1 MALYKGEVV
10 ILFLVTSA
18 VNSCP
23 QRLAETRETIES
35 IHRACP
41 IATIWVLESSFEHQG
56 VSFPRAT
63 IKVYSD
69 EFIRNIDRTKDIGY
83 IKSAIELHTTID
95 ILDRIPN
102 RFSHIFKISG
112 RYTLTE
118 HFNLGN
124 HPANKATFAL
134 ARATGFPLDYVGT
147 DGMLMTRLYSMGY
160 TVIPQVKAALE
171 KTRDFF
177 HKQWDSGKV
186 FDIEH
191 GLYKFLPI
199 DIRHEVDKIGVR
211 GRIGHLTHI
220 VED

>member
-1 MALYKGEVV
+1 M
-10 ILFLVTSA
+10 ILFIVTSA
-18 VNSCP
+18 VNGCP

-35 IHRACP
+35 IHKACP
-41 IATIWVLESSFEHQG
+41 IASIWVLESSFERQ
-56 VSFPRAT
+56 VLSFPRT
-63 IKVYSD
+63 VVKHYSD
-69 EFIRNIDRTKDIGY
+69 EFIHNIDRTKDVAY
-83 IKSAIELHTTID
+83 IKNAIELHTTID

-102 RFSHIFKISG
+102 AYSHIFKISG

-118 HFNLGN
+118 HFNLAN
-124 HPANKATFAL
+124 HPADKATFAA
-134 ARATGFPLDYVGT
+134 ARATGFDHDYVGT
-147 DGMLMTRLYSMGY
+147 AGMLMTRLYSMGY

-177 HKQWDSGKV
+177 HEQWNSGKV

-211 GRIGHLTHI
+211 GRIGHLTYI

>member
-1 MALYKGEVV
+1 MALYKGEMV

-69 EFIRNIDRTKDIGY
+69 EFIRNIDRTRDIGY

-124 HPANKATFAL
+124 HPANKATFAA

-147 DGMLMTRLYSMGY
+147 DGMLMTRLYSFSAELVPEMRRVLSEIQEY
-160 TVIPQVKAALE
+160 HWNQWKA
-171 KTRDFF
+171 
-177 HKQWDSGKV
+177 GKV
-186 FDIEH
+186 FDLEH
-191 GLYKFLPI
+191 GMWKFWP
-199 DIRHEVDKIGVR
+199 RDKLHQVGIIGVK
-211 GRIGHLTHI
+211 GRIGHLEAI